1 MVSNIVL
8 CSDTYKEGS
17 WFVEC
22 SISMM
27 ESRAPQKELWSYQ
40 VDLDKW
46 VSDRPLRQINEVLEL
61 EFVR

>member
-1 MVSNIVL
+1 
-8 CSDTYKEGS
+8 
-17 WFVEC
+17 
-22 SISMM
+22 MM